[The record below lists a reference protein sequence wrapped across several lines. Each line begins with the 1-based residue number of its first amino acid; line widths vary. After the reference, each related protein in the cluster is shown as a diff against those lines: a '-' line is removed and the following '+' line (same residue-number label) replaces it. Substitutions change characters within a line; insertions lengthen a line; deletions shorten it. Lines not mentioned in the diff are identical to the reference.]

1 MMIELV
7 YFEGCPNADAAREN
21 LSKACDELGIAA
33 AWQEWDQN
41 DGSVPDHVKAFGSP
55 SILVNGKDIA
65 GGPGSCC
72 QAKSCRIYENGKGA
86 PDVGMIRAAL
96 EKMAPS

>member
-41 DGSVPDHVKAFGSP
+41 DSSVPNLSLIH
-55 SILVNGKDIA
+55 I
-65 GGPGSCC
+65 
-72 QAKSCRIYENGKGA
+72 
-86 PDVGMIRAAL
+86 
-96 EKMAPS
+96 

>member
-1 MMIELV
+1 MNIELV

-21 LSKACDELGIAA
+21 LSKACGELGIAA

-65 GGPGSCC
+65 GGPDDCC
-72 QAKSCRIYENGKGA
+72 QAKSCRIYEDGKGA
-86 PDVGMIRAAL
+86 PEVEMIRAAL
-96 EKMAPS
+96 EKMEPS